1 MDCEGVPVSDDSI
14 SFAQCCFGL
23 SAVSFALPGRCSLCP
38 TPSASKFS
46 IINYLTSS
54 AITYICRTMYVHW
67 FWVNKLPIIVVFTKR
82 YVHTILQNYYL
93 TL

>member
-38 TPSASKFS
+38 TPSAGK
-46 IINYLTSS
+46 IKTS
-54 AITYICRTMYVHW
+54 YC
-67 FWVNKLPIIVVFTKR
+67 
-82 YVHTILQNYYL
+82 
-93 TL
+93 

>member
-23 SAVSFALPGRCSLCP
+23 SAVSFALPGQCSLCP

-46 IINYLTSS
+46 IIVYLTSS
-54 AITYICRTMYVHW
+54 SMTYIRPSTLV
-67 FWVNKLPIIVVFTKR
+67 FGVVSLAMPP
-82 YVHTILQNYYL
+82 VCMAMEILSGML
-93 TL
+93 G